1 MPDFFNSAG
10 DGTGTAD
17 VRHSFPDFEDSVS
30 RRRDISGRRELFRR
44 VDFAGC
50 GPSDGSTGDDACPG
64 AEGPPDA
71 AQLAHESGYREGLE
85 AGRREAEARLRP
97 LTEELQKA
105 LQEVRD
111 RAAGLYAAA
120 EGQAVE
126 LALAVARKI
135 IGRETQIDRQV
146 VVHSLR
152 RALAGLAR
160 RSEVTLVLNPE
171 DAVFLKSLT
180 PEALFGEDGAVEK
193 AVFEADP
200 AVAPGGCRVK
210 TAAGDRDA
218 TIDGQL
224 ARIASA
230 FEEALQQRGG
240 QASPVEENHEG

>member
-1 MPDFFNSAG
+1 MPDSLNSAG

-17 VRHSFPDFEDSVS
+17 VRHSFPDFEDSVC
-30 RRRDISGRRELFRR
+30 RRGDISGRRELFRR

-50 GPSDGSTGDDACPG
+50 GPSDGSAGDDACPG
-64 AEGPPDA
+64 GEAPPDA
-71 AQLAHESGYREGLE
+71 AQLAHENGYREGLE
-85 AGRREAEARLRP
+85 AGRRETEARLRP

-105 LQEVRD
+105 LREVRD

-135 IGRETQIDRQV
+135 IGRETQIDRRV

-152 RALAGLAR
+152 RALAGLVR

-171 DAVFLKSLT
+171 DAAFLKSLT

-193 AVFEADP
+193 VVFEADP

-230 FEEALQQRGG
+230 FEEALQQRGE
-240 QASPVEENHEG
+240 QASPVEKNHED